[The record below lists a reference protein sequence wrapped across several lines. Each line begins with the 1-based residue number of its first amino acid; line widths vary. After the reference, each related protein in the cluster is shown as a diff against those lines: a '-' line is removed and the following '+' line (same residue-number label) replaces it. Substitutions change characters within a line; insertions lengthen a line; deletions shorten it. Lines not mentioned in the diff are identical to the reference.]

1 MESLKWIIGYL
12 KYHIPK
18 YSIALILVLIT
29 SLLSM
34 INPFLAGDIVDRVL
48 NGNEKNILIPILI
61 IMLVV
66 VVIKGILTYTYQM
79 IFERVSQD
87 ILLNIRKDLYSKL
100 LKLDFDY
107 YNNTKTGDIMARM
120 TGDTDALRH
129 FIAWVV
135 YNILSNLSVFIFAII
150 SMAIVSLP
158 LTLFMLAICPIIA
171 IITIKMGVQISPTFY
186 NIREAYSRLNSVTQE
201 NISGNRVVKAFSRE
215 DYEIEKFNK
224 ENLNY
229 KEKNMDT
236 TKIIGKYMPVLE
248 YLSSFLSIIMI
259 LVGGIL
265 VINKS
270 MTLGD
275 LVIFNGLLWALNN
288 PMRMAGY
295 LINDTER
302 FIASSIKIR
311 ELLNTESNIKNSKA
325 PVKSERI
332 HGDILFD
339 NVSFNYGDTAALK
352 NVSFEAKCGQTIGI
366 IGPTGAGKSTL
377 VNLICRFYDAT
388 EGEILIDYTP
398 IKNIDIKQ
406 LRSSIGMAMQD
417 IFLFSD
423 TIEGNIAYGNP
434 SVSLDKVKDIAKLSE
449 AHGFISEM
457 PEGYDTIIGERGV
470 GLSGGQRQRISLA
483 RALIT
488 NPSILILDDTTSA
501 VDMETEFKI
510 QKEVNLNNPN
520 RTNFIIA
527 HRISSVKSADLIL
540 VLDNG
545 RIIESGTHDSLVN
558 NKGYYYEVYKTQFG
572 DFNLSKE
579 VI

>member
-1 MESLKWIIGYL
+1 MESLKWIMGYL

-61 IMLVV
+61 IMLVL
-66 VVIKGILTYTYQM
+66 VVIKGILTYTYQI

-388 EGEILIDYTP
+388 EGEVLIDYTP

>member
-1 MESLKWIIGYL
+1 MESLKWIMGYL
-12 KYHIPK
+12 KNHILK
-18 YSIALILVLIT
+18 YSISLILVLVT
-29 SLLSM
+29 SLLCM
-34 INPFLAGDIVDRVL
+34 INPFLAGDIIDKVL
-48 NGNEKNILIPILI
+48 NGNQKNILIPILI
-61 IMLVV
+61 AMIIV
-66 VVIKGILTYTYQM
+66 VVIKGLITYLYQI
-79 IFERVSQD
+79 IFEKISQD
-87 ILLNIRKDLYSKL
+87 ILLEIREDLYSKL

-135 YNILSNLSVFIFAII
+135 YNILSNVSIFIFAII
-150 SMAIVSLP
+150 SMAYVNLP
-158 LTLFMLAICPIIA
+158 LTLFMLSICPVIA
-171 IITIKMGVQISPTFY
+171 ILTVKMGIKISPTFY
-186 NIREAYSRLNSVTQE
+186 NIREAYSRLNSITQE

-215 DYEIEKFNK
+215 DYEIEKFEK

-229 KEKNMDT
+229 KDKNLDT
-236 TKIIGKYMPVLE
+236 TKVIGKYMPVLE

-275 LVIFNGLLWALNN
+275 LVIFNGLIWALNN

-302 FIASSIKIR
+302 FVASSIKIR
-311 ELLNTESNIKNSKA
+311 ELLNTESNIKEPEA
-325 PVKSERI
+325 PIKSERI
-332 HGDILFD
+332 RGDIIFD
-339 NVSFNYGDTAALK
+339 NVSFSYGDTTALK
-352 NVSFEAKCGQTIGI
+352 NVSFQAKRGQTIGI
-366 IGPTGAGKSTL
+366 IGPTGSGKSTL

-388 EGEILIDYTP
+388 EGKVYIDNVP
-398 IKNIDIKQ
+398 IKDLNIKQ

-423 TIEGNIAYGNP
+423 TIEGNIAYGSP
-434 SVSLDKVKDIAKLSE
+434 SVSLEKIKDIAKLSE
-449 AHGFISEM
+449 AHNFISEM
-457 PEGYDTIIGERGV
+457 PEGYDTIVGERGV

-545 RIIESGTHDSLVN
+545 RIIESGTHDSLVKN
-558 NKGYYYEVYKTQFG
+558 RGYYYDVYKTQFG
-572 DFNLSKE
+572 DFNVSKE
-579 VI
+579 AI

>member
-1 MESLKWIIGYL
+1 MESLKWIMGYL
-12 KYHIPK
+12 KEHMLK
-18 YSIALILVLIT
+18 YSIALMLVLVT
-29 SLLSM
+29 ALLSM
-34 INPFLAGDIVDRVL
+34 INPFLAGDIVDKVL

-61 IMLVV
+61 AMLIVV
-66 VVIKGILTYTYQM
+66 AIKGLITYLYQM
-79 IFERVSQD
+79 IFEKVSQD
-87 ILLNIRKDLYSKL
+87 ILLKIRKDLYSKL
-100 LKLDFDY
+100 LKLDFNY

-120 TGDTDALRH
+120 TGDTDSLRH

-135 YNILSNLSVFIFAII
+135 YNILSNVSVFIFAII
-150 SMAIVSLP
+150 SMAFVNLP
-158 LTLFMLAICPIIA
+158 LTLFMISVCPIIA
-171 IITIKMGVQISPTFY
+171 ILTVKMGVKISPTFY
-186 NIREAYSRLNSVTQE
+186 NIREAYSRLNSVVQE
-201 NISGNRVVKAFSRE
+201 NISGNRVIKAFSRE
-215 DYEIEKFNK
+215 DYEIKKFTK

-229 KEKNMDT
+229 KEKNIDT
-236 TKIIGKYMPVLE
+236 TNIVGKYMPILE
-248 YLSSFLSIIMI
+248 FLSSFLSIIMVLI
-259 LVGGIL
+259 GGIL

-275 LVIFNGLLWALNN
+275 LVIFNGLIWALNG

-311 ELLNTESNIKNSKA
+311 ELIDTESDIKDSEHAIKA
-325 PVKSERI
+325 ERI
-332 HGDILFD
+332 KGNIIFD
-339 NVSFNYGDTAALK
+339 NVSFSYGDTAALK
-352 NVSFEAKCGQTIGI
+352 NVSFEAKRGQTIGI
-366 IGPTGAGKSTL
+366 IGPTGSGKSTL

-388 EGEILIDYTP
+388 DGKIYIDNIP
-398 IKNIDIKQ
+398 IKDLNIKH

-423 TIEGNIAYGNP
+423 TIEGNIAYGSP
-434 SVSLDKVKDIAKLSE
+434 SVSLEQIKDIAKLSE
-449 AHGFISEM
+449 AHSFISEM
-457 PEGYDTIIGERGV
+457 PEGYDTIVGERGV

-488 NPSILILDDTTSA
+488 DPSILILDDTTSA

-510 QKEVNLNNPN
+510 QKEVNLSNPN

-545 RIIESGTHDSLVN
+545 RIIESGTHNSLVE

-572 DFNLSKE
+572 DFNISKE
-579 VI
+579 AI

>member
-388 EGEILIDYTP
+388 EGEVLIDYTP

-423 TIEGNIAYGNP
+423 TIEGNIAYGKP

>member
-1 MESLKWIIGYL
+1 MESLKWIMGYL
-12 KYHIPK
+12 KEHMLK
-18 YSIALILVLIT
+18 YSIALILVLVT
-29 SLLSM
+29 ALLSM
-34 INPFLAGDIVDRVL
+34 INPFLAGDIVDKVL

-61 IMLVV
+61 AMLLVV
-66 VVIKGILTYTYQM
+66 AIKGLITYLYQM
-79 IFERVSQD
+79 IFEKVSQD
-87 ILLNIRKDLYSKL
+87 ILLKIRKDLYSKL
-100 LKLDFDY
+100 LKLDFNY

-120 TGDTDALRH
+120 TGDTDSLRH

-135 YNILSNLSVFIFAII
+135 YNILSNISVFIFAII
-150 SMAIVSLP
+150 SMAFVNLP
-158 LTLFMLAICPIIA
+158 LTLFMISVCPIIA
-171 IITIKMGVQISPTFY
+171 ILTVKMGVKISPTFY
-186 NIREAYSRLNSVTQE
+186 NIREAYSRLNSVVQE
-201 NISGNRVVKAFSRE
+201 NISGNRVIKAFSRE
-215 DYEIEKFNK
+215 DYEIKKFTQ

-229 KEKNMDT
+229 KEKNIDT
-236 TKIIGKYMPVLE
+236 NNIVGKYMPVLE
-248 YLSSFLSIIMI
+248 FLSSFLSIIMI

-275 LVIFNGLLWALNN
+275 LVIFNGLIWALNG

-311 ELLNTESNIKNSKA
+311 ELLNTESDIKDSEHAIKA
-325 PVKSERI
+325 ERI
-332 HGDILFD
+332 KGNIIFD
-339 NVSFNYGDTAALK
+339 NVSFSYGDTAALK
-352 NVSFEAKCGQTIGI
+352 NVSFEAKRGQTIGI
-366 IGPTGAGKSTL
+366 IGPTGSGKSTL

-388 EGEILIDYTP
+388 DGKIYIDNIQ
-398 IKNIDIKQ
+398 IKDLNIKQ

-423 TIEGNIAYGNP
+423 TIEGNIAYGSP
-434 SVSLDKVKDIAKLSE
+434 SVSLEQIKDIAKLSE
-449 AHGFISEM
+449 AHSFISEM
-457 PEGYDTIIGERGV
+457 PEGYDTIVGERGV

-488 NPSILILDDTTSA
+488 DPSILILDDTTSA

-510 QKEVNLNNPN
+510 QKEVNLSNPN

-545 RIIESGTHDSLVN
+545 RIIESGTHNSLVE

-572 DFNLSKE
+572 DFNISKE
-579 VI
+579 AI

>member
-1 MESLKWIIGYL
+1 MESLKWIMGYL

-150 SMAIVSLP
+150 SMVIVSLP

-388 EGEILIDYTP
+388 EGEVLIDYTP

-483 RALIT
+483 RVLIT

>member
-1 MESLKWIIGYL
+1 MESLKWIMGYL

-87 ILLNIRKDLYSKL
+87 ILLNIRKDLYTKL

-388 EGEILIDYTP
+388 EGEVLIDYTP